1 MKLICYMMYKVFMF
15 GVDFFFKNVFIK
27 LSVMYYGKDVLLQ
40 GELMFNIFV

>member
-27 LSVMYYGKDVLLQ
+27 LSLWEGCVILG
-40 GELMFNIFV
+40 